1 VKRGKIRREK
11 RRGKKLGARN
21 DEEKNTF
28 KNTMSI
34 PSTRQQKVSV
44 MN

>member
-21 DEEKNTF
+21 DEEKNIYE
-28 KNTMSI
+28 K
-34 PSTRQQKVSV
+34 R
-44 MN
+44 